1 VIIYWT
7 TSNLWTMGQQFY
19 VIRNNPSPGTPAFE
33 AKQQRDRKHGKAVV
47 EDPTKTSSASPAPV
61 AAPRQQPKRQPRSQR
76 RSTPPR
82 TVADPKSGSG
92 ATARASGATSSPPV
106 TDGASTVNGA
116 STRPVARPVNRPNA
130 NKSRKKRRK

>member
-1 VIIYWT
+1 
-7 TSNLWTMGQQFY
+7 MGQQFY

-106 TDGASTVNGA
+106 TDGAPTVNGA